1 MVIAATDNVPRRRL
15 AVVPRT
21 PAPAARPVFNLGLW
35 LMLAPYLVGMA
46 VLWLVPALSTVPLAL
61 TDYDALS
68 PPRWAGIANLAALAG
83 DEIFRVS
90 VFNSLFYVG
99 LAVPLRLLGALGI
112 ALLLSRRLRGGP
124 SLRAVFFLPTVVP
137 DIAWALVWLWLLN
150 PLFGPVNGL
159 LRLGGVEGPAWMV
172 DPWGAR
178 FGVVLMMAWQI
189 GEGLVICLA
198 ALADIPG
205 ETLEQ
210 AAVDGASTSQT
221 MRSVTLP
228 LIAPALLI
236 LLCRDTIFSLQASF
250 VPALILGNG
259 GGPNYATTFLP
270 MYAYDLAFGFFR
282 FGYAAAV
289 TWAMVA
295 LTALLVW
302 VQFRVARLWGASL

>member
-1 MVIAATDNVPRRRL
+1 VTRSAAAAGRRWPR
-15 AVVPRT
+15 
-21 PAPAARPVFNLGLW
+21 LGLW

-46 VLWLVPALSTVPLAL
+46 LLWLGPALATLPLAL

-68 PPRWAGIANLAALAG
+68 PPRWVGAANLAALAA
-83 DEIFRVS
+83 DEIFRTS
-90 VFNSLFYVG
+90 VFNSLLYVA
-99 LAVPLRLLGALGI
+99 LTVPLRLLGALGI
-112 ALLLSRRLRGGP
+112 ALLLSRPLWGGAPLR
-124 SLRAVFFLPTVVP
+124 SVFFLPTVVP

-150 PLFGPVNGL
+150 PLFGPVNGV
-159 LRLGGVEGPAWMV
+159 LRLVGVEGPAWMV

-189 GEGLVICLA
+189 GEGLVVCLA
-198 ALADIPG
+198 ALADVPG
-205 ETLEQ
+205 ETIEQ
-210 AAVDGASTSQT
+210 AAVDGASTWQAV
-221 MRSVTLP
+221 RSVTLP

-236 LLCRDTIFSLQASF
+236 LACRDTIFSLQANF

-270 MYAYDLAFGFFR
+270 MYVYDLAFGYFR

-302 VQFRVARLWGASL
+302 AQFRIARRWSTSL

>member
-1 MVIAATDNVPRRRL
+1 
-15 AVVPRT
+15 
-21 PAPAARPVFNLGLW
+21 
-35 LMLAPYLVGMA
+35 MLAPYAVGMT
-46 VLWLVPALSTVPLAL
+46 VLWLLPALAALPLAL

-68 PPRWAGIANLAALAG
+68 PPEWVGAANLAALAA
-83 DEIFRVS
+83 DEIFRTS
-90 VFNSLFYVG
+90 VFNSLLYVA

-112 ALLLSRRLRGGP
+112 ALLLARKLWGGAP
-124 SLRAVFFLPTVVP
+124 LRAVFYLPTVVP

-150 PLFGPVNGL
+150 PIFGPVNGL
-159 LRLGGVEGPAWMV
+159 LRLVSVEGPAWMV

-178 FGVVLMMAWQI
+178 FGVVLMMLWQI

-198 ALADIPG
+198 ALADVPG

-210 AAVDGASTSQT
+210 AAVDGASTWGAV
-221 MRSVTLP
+221 RSMTLP

-236 LLCRDTIFSLQASF
+236 LLCRDTILSLQATF

-289 TWAMVA
+289 TWAMIA
-295 LTALLVW
+295 LTGLLLW
-302 VQFRVARLWGASL
+302 VQFRLARRWSVGL